1 MSGNL
6 PRELVVRA
14 GASIHRVRV
23 VSEDAVEIEGRR
35 IAVSVSPMEEP
46 TLVVVAGGARHA
58 VHVAVDGE
66 RAWAMSAGEAF
77 VIEPAAT
84 ESAAG
89 KPADG
94 GPDACIASSGAGSG
108 VGSGA
113 GSGTASVG
121 GDLSAPMPATVTA
134 VLVRPGD
141 RVSAGD
147 PVVRLEA
154 MKMELVVAAPRA
166 GRIATVDCREGDL
179 VQPGRSLAT
188 LEEGADS

>member
-1 MSGNL
+1 MSENL
-6 PRELVVRA
+6 PRELVVRV
-14 GASIHRVRV
+14 GASSHRVRV

-35 IAVSVSPMEEP
+35 IAVAVSPMDGP

-66 RAWAMSAGEAF
+66 RAWAMSDGEVF

-89 KPADG
+89 QPVDG

-108 VGSGA
+108 A
-113 GSGTASVG
+113 ASVG
-121 GDLSAPMPATVTA
+121 GDLSAPMPAAVTA

-179 VQPGRSLAT
+179 VQPGRSLVT
-188 LEEGADS
+188 LDEGADS

>member
-6 PRELVVRA
+6 PRELLVRA
-14 GASIHRVRV
+14 GASSHRVRV

-84 ESAAG
+84 APAAG
-89 KPADG
+89 QPVDG

-113 GSGTASVG
+113 ASVG

-166 GRIATVDCREGDL
+166 GRVATVDCREGDL